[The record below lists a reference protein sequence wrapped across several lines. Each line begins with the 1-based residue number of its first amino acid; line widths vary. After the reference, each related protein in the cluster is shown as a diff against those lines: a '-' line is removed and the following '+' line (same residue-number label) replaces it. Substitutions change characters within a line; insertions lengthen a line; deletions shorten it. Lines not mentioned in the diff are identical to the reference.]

1 MKRRDFSLRTLQ
13 LASAG
18 LGLGLGLAT
27 AGAAR
32 AQTPAAS
39 LVEGKDFI
47 QLQTPAPV
55 SLPSAQKKV
64 EVIEFFWYGCPHCFA
79 FEPLLEPWVKQLP
92 ADVYFRAQP
101 FAFIGPVEHQKLFY
115 ALEELGQREA
125 MQRKL
130 FNAIHVQKKSLN
142 TEAEIGA
149 FVAANG
155 VDGAK
160 FAEAFK
166 SFAVNTKLSRGK
178 QLSGAYKIDSVP
190 TLGIQGRFFTSPSL
204 TGSSERALQVTDGL
218 IQRARLAA

>member
-1 MKRRDFSLRTLQ
+1 MKRREFSLH

-18 LGLGLGLAT
+18 VGLALT
-27 AGAAR
+27 AGVRAQPAGAA
-32 AQTPAAS
+32 

-47 QLQTPAPV
+47 KLQTPAAV
-55 SLPSAQKKV
+55 NLPSPQKKV
-64 EVIEFFWYGCPHCFA
+64 EVIEFFWYGCPSCFA
-79 FEPLLEPWVKQLP
+79 FEPALESWVKQLP
-92 ADVYFRAQP
+92 ADVHFRAHP

-125 MQRKL
+125 LHRKL
-130 FNAIHVQKKSLN
+130 FNAIHVQRKPLN

-178 QLSGAYKIDSVP
+178 QLSGAYKIDGVP
-190 TLGIQGRFFTSPSL
+190 ALGIHGRFFTSPAL
-204 TGSSERALQVTDGL
+204 TGSSERALQVADGL
-218 IQRARLAA
+218 IQRARQSS